1 LHFKPKRVVDE
12 PGPDRSLA
20 VSPGNPIV
28 LTVLEDSDGLPANY
42 GALAAIL
49 ANARHATLMHV
60 KAVWDDQV
68 FADAAQHV
76 TADGQLVSSGLVW
89 AERLGVRAVSSPVT
103 ANELLDRAA
112 REDVVVPLHPC
123 NTGSIASAQE
133 LIAEARSRGVQH
145 ENYRVMRNAAN
156 AWIVDATTLNAIR
169 EIGTWTPDRF
179 GRLSQGQHT
188 QGLVTTP
195 LHIALVGSERDHQGV
210 NPTMLAAL
218 GDAADAQDMDV
229 EITYISP
236 QLIDIDN
243 VARLF
248 AGVDGIMLPGGSDM
262 NRVPGQVI
270 AARYALVS
278 RVPVA
283 GLCLGMQTMATAAAQ
298 LASGSDAGS
307 DEVGLAEANPA
318 ASLHSFIRLTAD
330 DGSYVHRLGDQ
341 VVEIEQGSRLHEILG
356 DRFTV
361 RTNHRFRLNPRVL
374 GLLNDAGV
382 TVCAKDASG
391 HIADAI
397 EARDHPF
404 YIGMQGHPE
413 VSSAAGHAHPFL
425 CAFLETAFRLRKK

>member
-1 LHFKPKRVVDE
+1 MLM
-12 PGPDRSLA
+12 
-20 VSPGNPIV
+20 
-28 LTVLEDSDGLPANY
+28 VLEDGDSLPANY
-42 GALAAIL
+42 GALAAVL
-49 ANARHATLMHV
+49 AHVRHATLMHV
-60 KAVWDDQV
+60 KAVWDHQV
-68 FADAAQHV
+68 FPDAAQHV

-89 AERLGVRAVSSPVT
+89 AERLSVRAVPCPVT
-103 ANELLDRAA
+103 ASELLDRAA
-112 REDVVVPLHPC
+112 YEDVVVPLHPC
-123 NTGSIASAQE
+123 NAGSIKAAQG
-133 LIAEARSRGVQH
+133 LIAEAQSRGVQH
-145 ENYRVMRNAAN
+145 ESYRVMRNAAD
-156 AWIVDATTLNAIR
+156 AWIVDTTMLNPVR
-169 EIGTWTPDRF
+169 EFGVWTQDRF
-179 GRLSQGQHT
+179 GRLSQSQPP
-188 QGLVTTP
+188 QNRTTT
-195 LHIALVGSERDHQGV
+195 HVRIALVGTERDHQGV
-210 NPTMLAAL
+210 NPTTLAAL

-229 EITYISP
+229 EITFITP
-236 QLIDIDN
+236 QSIDIDN

-248 AGVDGIMLPGGSDM
+248 AGVDGIVLPGGSDM
-262 NRVPGQVI
+262 SRVPGQVT

-298 LASGSDAGS
+298 LASGSDDVA
-307 DEVGLAEANPA
+307 LAEANPA
-318 ASLHSFIRLTAD
+318 ASLHSFVRLTAD
-330 DGSYVHRLGDQ
+330 DGSNVHRLGDQ
-341 VVEIEQGSRLHEILG
+341 VVEIEKGSRLREILG

-413 VSSAAGHAHPFL
+413 VSSAAGRAHPFL

>member
-1 LHFKPKRVVDE
+1 M
-12 PGPDRSLA
+12 
-20 VSPGNPIV
+20 
-28 LTVLEDSDGLPANY
+28 LTVLEDGDGLPANY
-42 GALAAIL
+42 GALAAVL
-49 ANARHATLMHV
+49 ANVRHATLMHV

-89 AERLGVRAVSSPVT
+89 AERLGVQAVTSPVT
-103 ANELLDRAA
+103 ASELLDRAA
-112 REDVVVPLHPC
+112 HEDVVVPLHPC
-123 NTGSIASAQE
+123 NAGSLVSAQG
-133 LIAEARSRGVQH
+133 LIAEARGRGVQH
-145 ENYRVMRNAAN
+145 ESYRVMRNAAN
-156 AWIVDATTLNAIR
+156 AWIVDTATLSPVR
-169 EIGTWTPDRF
+169 EIGTRTQDRF
-179 GRLSQGQHT
+179 GRLSPNQSAHNRAT
-188 QGLVTTP
+188 RRVC
-195 LHIALVGSERDHQGV
+195 IAVVGSERDHRGV
-210 NPTMLAAL
+210 NPATLAAL
-218 GDAADAQDMDV
+218 GDTADARDMDL
-229 EITYISP
+229 EITYIPP
-236 QLIDIDN
+236 QSIDIDN

-248 AGVDGIMLPGGSDM
+248 AGVDGIVLPGGSDM
-262 NRVPGQVI
+262 RRVPGQVI

-307 DEVGLAEANPA
+307 DEVALAEANPA
-318 ASLHSFIRLTAD
+318 ARLHSFIRLTAD
-330 DGSYVHRLGDQ
+330 DGSNVHRLGDQ

-374 GLLNDAGV
+374 SLLNDAGV
-382 TVCAKDASG
+382 TVCATDSSG

-413 VSSAAGHAHPFL
+413 VSSAAGRAHPFL
-425 CAFLETAFRLRKK
+425 CAFLETAFQLGKK

>member
-1 LHFKPKRVVDE
+1 MLM
-12 PGPDRSLA
+12 
-20 VSPGNPIV
+20 
-28 LTVLEDSDGLPANY
+28 VLEDGDGLPANY
-42 GALAAIL
+42 GALAAVL
-49 ANARHATLMHV
+49 ANARHATLVHV

-76 TADGQLVSSGLVW
+76 TADGLLVSSGLVW
-89 AERLGVRAVSSPVT
+89 AERLGVRAVSSPV
-103 ANELLDRAA
+103 AASELLDRAA
-112 REDVVVPLHPC
+112 HQDVVVPLHPC
-123 NTGSIASAQE
+123 NAGSIVSAQE

-145 ENYRVMRNAAN
+145 ESYRVMRNAAN
-156 AWIVDATTLNAIR
+156 AWLVDTTTLNPVR
-169 EIGTWTPDRF
+169 EIGTRTQDRF
-179 GRLSQGQHT
+179 GRLSHSQSAQIRAT
-188 QGLVTTP
+188 RRV
-195 LHIALVGSERDHQGV
+195 HIALVGSERDHRGV
-210 NPTMLAAL
+210 NPATLAAL
-218 GDAADAQDMDV
+218 GDAADAQDVDV

-248 AGVDGIMLPGGSDM
+248 AGVDGIVLPGGSDM
-262 NRVPGQVI
+262 SRVPGQLI
-270 AARYALVS
+270 AARCALVS

-298 LASGSDAGS
+298 LASGSDDVA
-307 DEVGLAEANPA
+307 LAEANPA

-341 VVEIEQGSRLHEILG
+341 VVEIEKGSRLHEILG

-413 VSSAAGHAHPFL
+413 VSSATGHAHPFL
-425 CAFLETAFRLRKK
+425 CAFLETAFRLRKR

>member
-1 LHFKPKRVVDE
+1 M
-12 PGPDRSLA
+12 
-20 VSPGNPIV
+20 
-28 LTVLEDSDGLPANY
+28 LTVLEDGDGLPANY

-112 REDVVVPLHPC
+112 REDVVVLLHPC

-145 ENYRVMRNAAN
+145 ENYRVMRNAAD
-156 AWIVDATTLNAIR
+156 AWIVDATTLNAIC

-179 GRLSQGQHT
+179 GRLSQGQYT

-195 LHIALVGSERDHQGV
+195 LHIALVGSERDHRGV
-210 NPTMLAAL
+210 NPTTLAAL

-236 QLIDIDN
+236 QSIDIDN

-248 AGVDGIMLPGGSDM
+248 AGVDGIVLPGGSDM

-330 DGSYVHRLGDQ
+330 DGSNVHRLGDQ
-341 VVEIEQGSRLHEILG
+341 VVEIGKGSRLHEILG

-397 EARDHPF
+397 EAHDHPF
-404 YIGMQGHPE
+404 YIGIQGHPE
-413 VSSAAGHAHPFL
+413 VSSAAGRAHPFL
-425 CAFLETAFRLRKK
+425 CAFLETAFQLRNK